1 MTPTDQPLDPDP
13 SQPTARL
20 AAEENSPASEDALAP
35 ANTSI
40 LHLIEEP
47 EATLNQAPASRA
59 LPPRLPELPG
69 YEMLSVLGY
78 GGMGAVFKA
87 RQQKL
92 DRVVAV
98 KMISNSNLFREEVGQ
113 RFETEAHA
121 IAQIRH
127 PNVVQI
133 HDVGWHNEV
142 PYLVLEY
149 VEGGSLDRYLRS
161 KPQPPKSVAEMLLAI
176 ARGVEAAHAK
186 GIIHRDL
193 KPGNILVERRTD
205 GAEAKPVTNASGPLL
220 PLGAELIPKITDF
233 GLAKQVASMPGP
245 TLPNEAIGTPNYMAP
260 EQARGEHQ
268 RVSPATDVYALGS
281 IMYEMLTGRPPFQGI
296 HPIDTLKLVIE
307 SEPVPPRRFVPLIPL
322 DLETICLKCLRKEP
336 EQRYPSARALAED
349 LERFIDGRSILARPQ
364 STWEKAW
371 RLCCRHP
378 VPAGL
383 TAALLL
389 SLLAGVW
396 LVGMQYQRAERH
408 LAEAHAKFQ
417 MAREA
422 VDKLLLTVGDQLHD
436 SADIP
441 KVREE
446 VLLEALTFYQRF
458 LAERSDDPVIRRQ
471 AAAAY
476 LRVADIE
483 LLLGRM
489 TAAGTSFQESLRLM
503 TELVEDQPM
512 DLAVQYDLAN
522 AHKRHGIY
530 FAQQGQYGPSEAAY
544 RRALAMVESLHD
556 KEPRNPAFLRLLGD
570 CLNNLGNR
578 LVARHAFT
586 DAEAI
591 FERAVQ
597 AREALVELDPRNVE
611 FRMLQSS
618 VNHNLAALE
627 IKRGKYAQAQERL
640 QRNIGQQEQ
649 FMNDLRPTPIYRRNL
664 AEAYR
669 ELGFALLF
677 RQQFDEAQAALRK
690 CLHCREELAND
701 YPSVPIY
708 SREAALANLELAE
721 VCEGQRK
728 FAEVPGWLEAA
739 NRHFQRIVQAGS
751 GTPSDRTQALLV
763 AAYAR
768 LLENPKS
775 HDPTLVETCMKP
787 PPPDGETYLL
797 AARLLVRASRHQAAA
812 DRVRSLDL
820 AVALLRES
828 RSKSYFRGAWLR
840 QDMTWRP
847 DFAELHQRPD
857 FQKLLEEV
865 DDDWNRAIDPE
876 EEISTPDPQ
885 PRRDPS

>member
-1 MTPTDQPLDPDP
+1 
-13 SQPTARL
+13 
-20 AAEENSPASEDALAP
+20 
-35 ANTSI
+35 
-40 LHLIEEP
+40 
-47 EATLNQAPASRA
+47 
-59 LPPRLPELPG
+59 
-69 YEMLSVLGY
+69 
-78 GGMGAVFKA
+78 
-87 RQQKL
+87 
-92 DRVVAV
+92 
-98 KMISNSNLFREEVGQ
+98 
-113 RFETEAHA
+113 
-121 IAQIRH
+121 
-127 PNVVQI
+127 
-133 HDVGWHNEV
+133 
-142 PYLVLEY
+142 
-149 VEGGSLDRYLRS
+149 
-161 KPQPPKSVAEMLLAI
+161 
-176 ARGVEAAHAK
+176 
-186 GIIHRDL
+186 
-193 KPGNILVERRTD
+193 
-205 GAEAKPVTNASGPLL
+205 
-220 PLGAELIPKITDF
+220 
-233 GLAKQVASMPGP
+233 
-245 TLPNEAIGTPNYMAP
+245 
-260 EQARGEHQ
+260 
-268 RVSPATDVYALGS
+268 
-281 IMYEMLTGRPPFQGI
+281 
-296 HPIDTLKLVIE
+296 
-307 SEPVPPRRFVPLIPL
+307 
-322 DLETICLKCLRKEP
+322 
-336 EQRYPSARALAED
+336 
-349 LERFIDGRSILARPQ
+349 
-364 STWEKAW
+364 
-371 RLCCRHP
+371 
-378 VPAGL
+378 
-383 TAALLL
+383 
-389 SLLAGVW
+389 
-396 LVGMQYQRAERH
+396 
-408 LAEAHAKFQ
+408 
-417 MAREA
+417 
-422 VDKLLLTVGDQLHD
+422 
-436 SADIP
+436 
-441 KVREE
+441 
-446 VLLEALTFYQRF
+446 
-458 LAERSDDPVIRRQ
+458 
-471 AAAAY
+471 
-476 LRVADIE
+476 
-483 LLLGRM
+483 
-489 TAAGTSFQESLRLM
+489 
-503 TELVEDQPM
+503 
-512 DLAVQYDLAN
+512 
-522 AHKRHGIY
+522 
-530 FAQQGQYGPSEAAY
+530 
-544 RRALAMVESLHD
+544 MVESLHD